1 MQITAIEPRRKSLS
15 ALFLDGELAAS
26 IDTETLLRSGYRL
39 GDEIDDAQLFDL
51 MQASNARRANEKAL
65 FLLAHRSHSK
75 HELAEKLKRTVGEE
89 AAQAA
94 ADHMEE
100 LGLINDETYARDYAA
115 DLFRRKG
122 FAPQRIR
129 QEMLQKGIDRERIE
143 IIIEELAPD
152 PEERLQEL
160 VERKYVTSLRDEKGI
175 RRTIAALQRY
185 GYPYGMIRRVLSQW
199 KPENEDEEY
208 DGI

>member
-26 IDTETLLRSGYRL
+26 IDTETLLRSGYRA
-39 GDEIDDAQLFDL
+39 GDEIDDTQLFDL
-51 MQASNARRANEKAL
+51 IKASNERRANEKAL
-65 FLLAHRSHSK
+65 YLLAHRSHTK
-75 HELAEKLKRTVGEE
+75 HELAEKIKRTAGAQ

-100 LGLINDETYARDYAA
+100 LGLIDDEAYARDYAA
-115 DLFRRKG
+115 DLFCRKG
-122 FAPQRIR
+122 FAILRVK
-129 QEMLQKGIDRERIE
+129 QEMLQKGIDRELIE
-143 IIIEELAPD
+143 TVIEEVAPD
-152 PEERLQEL
+152 PEERLREL
-160 VERKYVTSLRDEKGI
+160 VERKYASSLRDDKGI

-185 GYPYGMIRRVLSQW
+185 GYPYGLIRQVLSQW

-208 DGI
+208 NGI